1 MPISN
6 YRTPAIY
13 MEEVQTGP
21 RPIQA
26 VGTNTAAFVGQAPD
40 PKAHLGEAIAVNN
53 WSQFVREFVPLEGG
67 HSTELSNAVAGFF
80 MNGGHRCYVVNH
92 PDAEAIVGS
101 DRPRRTGLKLLE
113 TIEDISIVTAPGRA
127 DAASYDA
134 LISHAENM
142 RYRMAIIDPPKDVPN
157 TDLLKTAAEAPAPTQ
172 PARNGGKEG
181 AEAPRTPAPTGLRP
195 RTSQNG
201 YAAFYFPSLVIAD
214 PLSPKGDLTICPPSG
229 HMAGIWARTDATRG
243 VHKAPANETVRG
255 ALNITYRVTHEEQ
268 ADLNSRGVNCI
279 RSFPSGILVWGART
293 NADEASPWRYL
304 NVRRLFIMVEQS
316 IVNSTNWIIFEPNK
330 EELWGQVRRDVGAF
344 LRTVWRD
351 GALVGRTPEE
361 AFFVKC
367 DRETNPDEMVDQG
380 ILVTLIGLAPVKPA
394 EFVVFRIG
402 QQAGG
407 ATVEM
412 LS

>member
-6 YRTPAIY
+6 YRTPAVY

-40 PKAHLGEAIAVNN
+40 ASAHPGEAIACSN

-67 HSTELSNAVAGFF
+67 KSTDLSNAVSGFF
-80 MNGGHRCYVVNH
+80 MNGGQRCYIVNLADT
-92 PDAEAIVGS
+92 DAIAGT
-101 DRPRRTGLKLLE
+101 DRPQRTGLKLLE
-113 TIEDISIVTAPGRA
+113 TIEDISIVTAPGRSE
-127 DAASYDA
+127 AASYES

-142 RYRMAIIDPPKDVPN
+142 RYRMAIIDPPKEVPN
-157 TDLLKTAAEAPAPTQ
+157 TDLLKTAAAAPMPTKPAKDKDGGGSTPTPPAP
-172 PARNGGKEG
+172 PA
-181 AEAPRTPAPTGLRP
+181 GLRP

-214 PLSPKGDLTICPPSG
+214 PLTPKGDLTICPPSG
-229 HMAGIWARTDATRG
+229 HMAGIWARTDAMRG
-243 VHKAPANETVRG
+243 VHKAPANESVRG
-255 ALNITYRVTHEEQ
+255 ALNITYRVTHDEQ
-268 ADLNSRGVNCI
+268 ADLNSCGVNCI

-293 NADEASPWRYL
+293 NADAASPWRYL

-316 IVNSTNWIIFEPNK
+316 IVNSTNWMIFEPNK

-344 LRTVWRD
+344 LRNVWRD
-351 GALVGRTPEE
+351 GALMGRTPEE

-367 DRETNPDEMVDQG
+367 DAETNPPDMVDQG
-380 ILVTLIGLAPVKPA
+380 ILVTLVGLAPVKPA
-394 EFVVFRIG
+394 EFVIFRIG
-402 QQAGG
+402 QTSSGT
-407 ATVEM
+407 TVEM
-412 LS
+412 V